1 MKLGKGLILKIK
13 GKEKNREEQRKTE
26 REREAGK
33 RFTPLELVRGRHERE
48 KVTDKKIAKQRQIE
62 RESQPQ
68 HERKKDRKIVR
79 KTDRQIERQ
88 LDSESKQI
96 SLCQLK
102 VTFNLAVKYEFGV
115 LERL

>member
-48 KVTDKKIAKQRQIE
+48 KVTDKKIAK
-62 RESQPQ
+62 
-68 HERKKDRKIVR
+68 
-79 KTDRQIERQ
+79 
-88 LDSESKQI
+88 
-96 SLCQLK
+96 
-102 VTFNLAVKYEFGV
+102 
-115 LERL
+115 